1 MLAPDTCAGL
11 LVSGLQNL
19 PLFFDSK
26 SGRIIII
33 SFPVIQFAVLWLW
46 RTGLAEAQELAVAIA
61 IMFAVILFLLLKQA
75 GVIDDTKALPMC
87 LRPSETTSVIANAKR
102 APRG

>member
-26 SGRIIII
+26 GGRIILIAL
-33 SFPVIQFAVLWLW
+33 PVIKFVVLWLW
-46 RTGLAEAQELAVAIA
+46 RTRLPEAQELAVAIA
-61 IMFAVILFLLLKQA
+61 IAFAVVFFLMMKQA
-75 GVIDDTKALPMC
+75 GVLDDSTLVAC
-87 LRPSETTSVIANAKR
+87 LKPSVETTREIAVAK
-102 APRG
+102 

>member
-26 SGRIIII
+26 GGRMIIIAL
-33 SFPVIQFAVLWLW
+33 PVVRFAMLWLW
-46 RTGLAEAQELAVAIA
+46 RTGLPEAQELAVAIA
-61 IMFAVILFLLLKQA
+61 MLFAVVSFLLLKQA
-75 GVIDDTKALPMC
+75 GVLDDSTFVMC
-87 LRPSETTSVIANAKR
+87 LQPAFETKREIANAK
-102 APRG
+102 